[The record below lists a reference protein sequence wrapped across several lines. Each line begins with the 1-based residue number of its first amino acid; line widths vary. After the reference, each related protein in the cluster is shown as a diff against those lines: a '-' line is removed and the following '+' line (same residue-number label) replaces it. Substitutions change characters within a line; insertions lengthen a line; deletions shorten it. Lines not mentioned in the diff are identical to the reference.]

1 MSNQKLNKLNL
12 PNELINLIMSYTSS
26 NTNSIFKNNNFV
38 KYALNEMNVDITE
51 EDGTEYLYEKY
62 SFAQSYFITISR
74 NDEDY
79 FIKSNIYN
87 YAMMDEDYINTK
99 NEYNRNH

>member
-79 FIKSNIYN
+79 FIKSNIYI

>member
-1 MSNQKLNKLNL
+1 MFSLTNVNSTL
-12 PNELINLIMSYTSS
+12 PNKLINLFMCYMSS
-26 NTNSIFKNNNFV
+26 NTNNIFKNNEFV
-38 KYALNEMNVDITE
+38 KYALNEINVIITE

-62 SFAQSYFITISR
+62 SFAQSYFIAISAK
-74 NDEDY
+74 DEDY

-87 YAMMDEDYINTK
+87 YAMMDEDYVDTK